1 MKTRL
6 YVQLF
11 NEAALREKTVEIPIN
26 FINIDNQIKK
36 KSQ

>member
-11 NEAALREKTVEIPIN
+11 NVAALREKTEA
-26 FINIDNQIKK
+26 NQIKFMK
-36 KSQ
+36 VRNKF